1 MLQPLPTVSLPQIY
15 CRLCHLSTRSDLPRC
30 LHCHK
35 PLTETTPARKRLVRS
50 SKLRQR
56 AR

>member
-35 PLTETTPARKRLVRS
+35 PLTETTTVRKRLVRS
-50 SKLRQR
+50 SKVRRR